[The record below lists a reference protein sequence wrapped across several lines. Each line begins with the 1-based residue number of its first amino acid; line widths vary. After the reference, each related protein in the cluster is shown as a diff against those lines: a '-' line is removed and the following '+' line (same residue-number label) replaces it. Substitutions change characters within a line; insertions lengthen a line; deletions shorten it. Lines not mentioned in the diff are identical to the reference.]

1 MFTSCHRYI
10 KNILTHRTIF
20 TEQLMDTSRGLQA
33 PKRTRKVPNLDRLD
47 EREKEEKEKRKWD
60 GTHTPACLGEPLGK
74 EIYWTRGSPLTSWEI
89 S

>member
-1 MFTSCHRYI
+1 
-10 KNILTHRTIF
+10 
-20 TEQLMDTSRGLQA
+20 MDTSRGLQA

-60 GTHTPACLGEPLGK
+60 GTHTPACLGEPLIK
-74 EIYWTRGSPLTSWEI
+74 EIYWTWGSPLTSWEI